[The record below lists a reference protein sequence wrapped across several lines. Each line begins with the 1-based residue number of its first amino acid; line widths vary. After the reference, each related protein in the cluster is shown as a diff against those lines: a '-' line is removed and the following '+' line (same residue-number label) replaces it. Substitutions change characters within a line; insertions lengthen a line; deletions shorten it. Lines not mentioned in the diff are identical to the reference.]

1 MGEKKVHFTQD
12 IKKTDVHS
20 GLLPYHWLFDED
32 MAALYKASNNSARI
46 PLNFQ

>member
-1 MGEKKVHFTQD
+1 MGGKKGALYTD

-32 MAALYKASNNSARI
+32 MAVLFKVPNNSAGI